1 MLQLTDRVG
10 ANVSLLEP
18 LEPRCLLSGAPES
31 YNLMSLLGYDRR
43 GASWKYNTVATYV
56 DLDDQTTTRSQST
69 KVNIATAQAKFDG
82 QLSNVVKFYGPDVTL
97 TSAWYSNSKGT
108 FQSLSFTSGAI
119 GELNITLH
127 DTKIAPKSM
136 VVGQTYHD
144 TGTFDGRINDDVL
157 GESLTGTF
165 SGNDTVTS
173 GLSRHQTIRTK
184 AGSYDA
190 IKGSYEVTVTGK
202 LKLNIAGETINVDFS
217 ADQNT
222 VFWAVPN
229 VGVAKHITSATVTY
243 QAPDQDPFS
252 TKLDETSSLA
262 SYVLP

>member
-1 MLQLTDRVG
+1 MLQHTDRCG
-10 ANVSLLEP
+10 ANTASLEQ
-18 LEPRCLLSGAPES
+18 LEPRFFLSGAPES
-31 YNLMSLLGYDRR
+31 YNLMNLLGYDRR
-43 GASWKYNTVATYV
+43 GASWKYNTTASYV
-56 DLDDQTTTRSQST
+56 DLDGEIQTRSQST
-69 KVNIATAQAKFDG
+69 KVNIATAQAKYDG

-97 TSAWYSNSKGT
+97 ASAWYSNSKGT

-119 GELNITLH
+119 GELNINLH

-144 TGTFDGRINDDVL
+144 TGTFDGSFSGDVF
-157 GESLTGTF
+157 GELLTGTF
-165 SGNDTVTS
+165 SGNDNVTS

-190 IKGSYEVTVTGK
+190 IKGSYDITVTGK
-202 LKLNIAGETINVDFS
+202 LKLSIAGKAFNIDFS
-217 ADQNT
+217 ADQST

-229 VGVAKHITSATVTY
+229 VGVAKHIASATITY
-243 QAPDQDPFS
+243 KAPDQDPFS